1 MYMTNSSIF
10 RSILTLWSYGYARA
24 FVHCDTSIGQ
34 PLFFGSEKM
43 RTRRRKKEDRSK
55 NKD

>member
-1 MYMTNSSIF
+1 MYMTNLSIF

-43 RTRRRKKEDRSK
+43 RTRRRKKEGRSK